1 MRYFATSR
9 HANDAGSEDT
19 VNLGWYS
26 ALLPT
31 ERRTFWACFG
41 GLGLD
46 SMDTTIFALV
56 MPTLIAIV
64 GITNP
69 QAGLIG
75 SAYLVGSAVGGWGG
89 GIVADRIGR
98 VRTLQIMILFVA
110 AFTFLSAFCSN
121 FGELFV
127 VRFLQ
132 GFGYGGESAI
142 GGVLI
147 SEVIRPQLRG
157 RVAATVQSGYAV
169 GYAASVVI
177 YPILF
182 ALLPQ
187 TLAWRAFL
195 IVGFLPALFVFLIR
209 RLVPESQIFVE
220 TNKVMEKE
228 RVAPSIATI
237 FHKQYLRTTLTCL
250 MLSCG
255 VLGGAYVMITWLPTY
270 LRLAM
275 GMPVTQTAGFLI
287 VNILGS
293 LTGPIVYGL
302 LSDRIG
308 RRSSFV
314 VFLLCQTVNAAIYMF
329 APIGTSVILI
339 LSFFLGAF
347 QGGLASGLVPTF
359 SELYPTELRANGASF
374 CSGVGRGLASVVP
387 AMVGIL
393 SVKMTLPIA
402 MGTCAIVSYIVGI
415 TAALM
420 LRDNTGVDLHE
431 LDRESGILARG
442 SDAKSAMSA
451 LPAKA

>member
-1 MRYFATSR
+1 
-9 HANDAGSEDT
+9 
-19 VNLGWYS
+19 VKLGWYS
-26 ALLPT
+26 ELVPT

-56 MPTLIAIV
+56 MPTLIALV

-110 AFTFLSAFCSN
+110 VFTFLSAFSSS
-121 FGELFV
+121 FHELFAA
-127 VRFLQ
+127 RFLQ

-147 SEVIRPQLRG
+147 SEVIRPHLRG
-157 RVAATVQSGYAV
+157 RVAATVQSGYAA
-169 GYAASVVI
+169 GYAASVII
-177 YPILF
+177 YPVLF

-187 TLAWRAFL
+187 ALAWRAFL

-209 RLVPESQIFVE
+209 RLVPESKIFVE
-220 TNKVMEKE
+220 TNEVMKE
-228 RVAPSIATI
+228 RAAPSIGAI
-237 FHKQYLRTTLTCL
+237 FRGPYLRTTLICL

-275 GMPVTQTAGFLI
+275 GMPVTQTAGFLV

-308 RRSSFV
+308 RRRSFV

-329 APIGTSVILI
+329 APVGTSVILI
-339 LSFFLGAF
+339 LGFFLGAF

-374 CSGVGRGLASVVP
+374 CAGVGRGLASVVP

-393 SVKMTLPIA
+393 SVDMTLPIA
-402 MGTCAIVSYIVGI
+402 MGVCAIASYAVGI
-415 TAALM
+415 AAALM
-420 LRDNTGVDLHE
+420 LRDNTGVDLHD
-431 LDRESGILARG
+431 LDRKSRM
-442 SDAKSAMSA
+442 SDRSAATIPGGGAVASQA
-451 LPAKA
+451 

>member
-1 MRYFATSR
+1 M
-9 HANDAGSEDT
+9 
-19 VNLGWYS
+19 NLGWYS
-26 ALLPT
+26 ALTST

-56 MPTLIAIV
+56 MPTLIALV
-64 GITNP
+64 GITSP
-69 QAGLIG
+69 QAGVIG

-110 AFTFLSAFCSN
+110 VFTFLSAFSST
-121 FGELFV
+121 FHELFIA
-127 VRFLQ
+127 RFLQ
-132 GFGYGGESAI
+132 GFGYGGESSI

-147 SEVIRPQLRG
+147 SEVIRPHLRG
-157 RVAATVQSGYAV
+157 RVAATVQSGYAA

-177 YPILF
+177 YPVLF

-187 TLAWRAFL
+187 ALAWRAFL

-209 RLVPESQIFVE
+209 RLVPESKIFVE
-220 TNKVMEKE
+220 TNEVIEKGHT
-228 RVAPSIATI
+228 APGIGAI
-237 FHKQYLRTTLTCL
+237 FRKPYLRTTLICL

-275 GMPVTQTAGFLI
+275 GMPVTQTAGFLV

-293 LTGPIVYGL
+293 LTGPVVYGL

-308 RRSSFV
+308 RRKSFV
-314 VFLLCQTVNAAIYMF
+314 AFLICQTVNAAIYMF
-329 APIGTSVILI
+329 APVGTSVILI
-339 LSFFLGAF
+339 LGFFLGAF

-374 CSGVGRGLASVVP
+374 CAGVGRGLASVVP
-387 AMVGIL
+387 AMVGVL
-393 SVKMTLPIA
+393 SVDMTLPIA
-402 MGTCAIVSYIVGI
+402 MGVCAIASYAVGI
-415 TAALM
+415 AAALM
-420 LRDNTGVDLHE
+420 LRDNTGVDLHA
-431 LDRESGILARG
+431 LDRESRMVDHGA
-442 SDAKSAMSA
+442 AMNSGGGA
-451 LPAKA
+451 VASQT

>member
-1 MRYFATSR
+1 MILRTTPIRGCCASLRGIDPHPASVISLPAGTFK
-9 HANDAGSEDT
+9 DAGSEEYGESRL
-19 VNLGWYS
+19 V
-26 ALLPT
+26 
-31 ERRTFWACFG
+31 FG
-41 GLGLD
+41 ARSDGTQDVLGLLRRPGPRL
-46 SMDTTIFALV
+46 MDTTIFALV
-56 MPTLIAIV
+56 MPTLIALV

-110 AFTFLSAFCSN
+110 AFTFLSAFSSN

-127 VRFLQ
+127 ARFLQ

-157 RVAATVQSGYAV
+157 RVAATVQSGYAA
-169 GYAASVVI
+169 GYAASVII

-187 TLAWRAFL
+187 ALAWRAFL

-237 FHKQYLRTTLTCL
+237 FHKQYLRTHAD
-250 MLSCG
+250 LSD
-255 VLGGAYVMITWLPTY
+255 AVMWRAWR
-270 LRLAM
+270 RLCHDHLASDVSETGD

-308 RRSSFV
+308 RRRSFV
-314 VFLLCQTVNAAIYMF
+314 VFLLCPDSQRCDLYVRADRHVSHSRPQLLPGRVSGWAGVRSGSN
-329 APIGTSVILI
+329 PSP
-339 LSFFLGAF
+339 SFIR
-347 QGGLASGLVPTF
+347 QNCVPTAPVLF
-359 SELYPTELRANGASF
+359 GR
-374 CSGVGRGLASVVP
+374 GVGRRGPGVRDAGHGRNSVGRDDAADRDGDLRHCRLHRRNRRRTDAARQYRCGP
-387 AMVGIL
+387 A
-393 SVKMTLPIA
+393 
-402 MGTCAIVSYIVGI
+402 
-415 TAALM
+415 
-420 LRDNTGVDLHE
+420 
-431 LDRESGILARG
+431 
-442 SDAKSAMSA
+442 
-451 LPAKA
+451 